1 MFRTRFITAAIAL
14 PLFAAALFLLPRDL
28 WALFLLVGLAIGA
41 WEWAALASYARTGR
55 IVYAAV
61 VVASALA
68 LYFACERL
76 ADTPEELELGVFA
89 LSCVFWVAAA
99 PFWLGTRWKAPNS
112 AVLAIAGWIALV
124 PMWLALVRLQAT
136 PWALLTFMSIVWIAD
151 TAAYLAGKRWG
162 KHKLA
167 PLISPGKTWEGA
179 AGAAVAVA
187 LYYLLL
193 YVAVGD
199 DARYFEALFGLL
211 VFIAIFVLSV
221 EGDLFESLLKRQ
233 AGVKDSGQLLPGHG
247 GILDRIDGLTATMP
261 AAALAFYLR

>member
-1 MFRTRFITAAIAL
+1 MFKTRFITAAIAL
-14 PLFAAALFLLPRDL
+14 PIFAAALFLLPRDL
-28 WALFLLVGLAIGA
+28 WALFVLVGLAIGA
-41 WEWAALASYARTGR
+41 WEWAGLSRYSGAGR
-55 IVYAAV
+55 IVYAAIV
-61 VVASALA
+61 SASAVA
-68 LYFACERL
+68 MYFVSGRL
-76 ADTPEELELGVFA
+76 AESPGAIELGAYVV
-89 LSCVFWVAAA
+89 SCVFWFAVA
-99 PFWLGTRWKAPNS
+99 PFWLGTRWTAPAS
-112 AVLAIAGWIALV
+112 GILAIVGWIALV

-136 PWALLTFMSIVWIAD
+136 PWALLLFMSIVWIAD
-151 TAAYLAGKRWG
+151 TAAYIAGKQLG

-187 LYYLLL
+187 IYYLVLQ
-193 YVAVGD
+193 VTVSA
-199 DARYFEALFGLL
+199 DARYFEGFYGLL

-233 AGVKDSGQLLPGHG
+233 VGLKDSGQLLPGHG